1 MIKSEN
7 DILEIIKTSPSRTAL
22 KDADVVRYCEQILS
36 TIPEYESL
44 TNICYS
50 IRKDMPIKICPVC
63 GKYIPYRKTKLGKD
77 KFCSDIC
84 YRSPVGLKIAKERRN
99 NTNIE
104 RYGSLEEAH
113 KAHHKMWEESIKN
126 KYDKIIHWTPEW
138 QAKREATMLERYGA
152 KTTLESDILKEK
164 VKKTNLERYGVEHIC
179 FSDEIRKKVTET
191 NLKKYG
197 GISPLANRE
206 VQEKVKKTNLER
218 YGVEYIGH
226 SLEVREKIK
235 NTNNKLYGCD
245 FPLENKDICSKAK
258 DILFLQME
266 NDVRDR
272 VYASGYDIVGQYKG
286 AEFRNEIRC
295 LRCNNKFLHLIQSN
309 KPIHCPF
316 CDKVSGSRKEKEIFD
331 YIKSFGLQVRERDRD
346 ILDGK
351 ELDLVIPSRALAI
364 EVDGIY
370 WHSEA
375 GGKDKNYHLNKTKM
389 CNDFGIRLIH
399 IFDDEIINKKQ
410 IVKARLR
417 AILGFTPYKIQARKC
432 KIKEISSE
440 LYNKFVEKY
449 HIQGAINTSIRIGL
463 FYKGRLAA
471 VMGFNKSR
479 FNNSYDYE
487 LMRYCTLSSFNVI
500 GGASKLLNHFRKNYK
515 GSIISYADKRWSE
528 GGVYKAL
535 GFKELEDTEPNYFY
549 VKGNTRESRQKYQ
562 KHKLKDILEKFDEN
576 LSEKQNMINNGYSRI
591 WDCGNKVFVLE
602 NDEKRN

>member
-7 DILEIIKTSPSRTAL
+7 EILETIKTSSAKAAL
-22 KDADVVRYCEQILS
+22 KDVEVVKYCEQILL

-44 TNICYS
+44 INVCYS
-50 IRKDMPIKICPVC
+50 IRKNIPIKICPVC
-63 GKYIPYRKTKLGKD
+63 GKYISYRKTKLGKD
-77 KFCSDIC
+77 KFCSDSC
-84 YRSPVGLKIAKERRN
+84 YRSPAGLKIAKEKRI
-99 NTNIE
+99 NTNIK

-113 KAHHKMWEESIKN
+113 KAHHEKWQESIKN
-126 KYDKIIHWTPEW
+126 KHGEIIYWTPEW

-152 KTTLESDILKEK
+152 KTTLQSSILKEK
-164 VKKTNLERYGVEHIC
+164 VKKTNLERYGVEETGS
-179 FSDEIRKKVTET
+179 SDIIREKISKT
-191 NLKKYG
+191 NLEKYG
-197 GISPLANRE
+197 SVSPLGNNDI
-206 VQEKVKKTNLER
+206 QEKLKDTILER
-218 YGVEYIGH
+218 YGVEHVGH

-235 NTNNKLYGCD
+235 STNNKLYGCN
-245 FPLENKDICSKAK
+245 FPLENRDICAKAK
-258 DILFLQME
+258 SILISQMK
-266 NDVRDR
+266 NDVRNR
-272 VYASGYDIVGQYKG
+272 VYNSGYKIIGQYNG
-286 AEFRNEIRC
+286 AEARNEIRC
-295 LRCNNKFLHLIQSN
+295 LRCNNNFLHLIQAN

-316 CDKVSGSRKEKEIFD
+316 CDKISGSRKEKEIFD

-351 ELDLVIPSRALAI
+351 ELDLVIPSKALAI
-364 EVDGIY
+364 EIDGIY

-399 IFDDEIINKKQ
+399 IFDDEIFNKKQ
-410 IVKARLR
+410 IVKARLK

-432 KIKEISSE
+432 KIREISSG

-449 HIQGAINTSIRIGL
+449 HIQGAINTSIRLGL
-463 FYKGRLAA
+463 FYKNRLAA

-479 FNNSYDYE
+479 FNSNYDYE
-487 LMRYCTLSSFNVI
+487 LMRYCTLSSFNVV
-500 GGASKLLNHFRKNYK
+500 GGAGKLLNYFRKNYD

-528 GGVYKAL
+528 GSVYKAL

-562 KHKLKDILEKFDEN
+562 KHKLKNILKNFDEN

-602 NDEKRN
+602 K